1 MINYISGGG
10 QEPALAWLRRDWT
23 AYERVHLM
31 VSRIYPVGL
40 IIVFSLGLMLV
51 PNETFGRSRGVG
63 TMSPSGFHPST
74 RSTSDFHPSAMS
86 APIHRPSLNE
96 SSLQHRHQF
105 GFGFPLLGSA
115 GIYSYGTYSEPSNA
129 TIENPPVYIDQ
140 SNPPIE
146 YMSQYSWPSKAEP
159 TSSNSDRYVYVYRP
173 GCNSETVKVPSEDGK
188 EYSINIVRC

>member
-10 QEPALAWLRRDWT
+10 QEPALAWLRCDWT

-40 IIVFSLGLMLV
+40 IVVFSLGLMLV
-51 PNETFGRSRGVG
+51 PNETFGGSRGVG
-63 TMSPSGFHPST
+63 TRSSSGFHPST
-74 RSTSDFHPSAMS
+74 RSTSGFHPSTMRAS
-86 APIHRPSLNE
+86 IHRPSLNA

-129 TIENPPVYIDQ
+129 TNENPPVYIDQ
-140 SNPPIE
+140 SNPPSE
-146 YMSQYSWPSKAEP
+146 YMSQYNWPSKAEP
-159 TSSNSDRYVYVYRP
+159 TSSISDRYVYVYRP

-188 EYSINIVRC
+188 EYSVNLVRC